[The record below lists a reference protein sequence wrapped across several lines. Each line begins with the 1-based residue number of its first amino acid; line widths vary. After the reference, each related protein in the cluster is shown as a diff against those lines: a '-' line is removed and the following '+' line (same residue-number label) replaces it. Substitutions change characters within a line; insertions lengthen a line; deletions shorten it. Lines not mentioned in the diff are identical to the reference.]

1 VAGTNHPSSDTSRP
15 AVETRRLTRV
25 YKTRRDVTTALEN
38 VDLRVGQGELFGV
51 LGPNGAGKTT
61 LIKILVTLLLPTSG
75 EALVDG
81 LDVVRDYKHLR
92 SRISMVSGG
101 EQAGYGILKVREQL
115 WMFSQFYG
123 MNSKAARRR
132 IDELLERLGLA
143 EAANKQIT
151 GLSSGMRQKM
161 NLIRGLMTDPRVL
174 FLDEPTVALDVGA
187 ARDVR
192 SEVQRWMREDPTRT
206 VILTTH
212 YMQEADELCDRVAI
226 VNRGRIVAEGAPRAL
241 KESVDE
247 DVIVD
252 LQLEPGTPLL
262 EVLRAIEGVGAASV
276 REEDG
281 VDRFSLLLADDAI
294 LPRVMTTVE
303 SAGRRVSGL
312 VRRQPTLED
321 AFVKLVGRS
330 MTEEEA

>member
-1 VAGTNHPSSDTSRP
+1 MADTHHPSSDTSRP
-15 AVETRRLTRV
+15 AVETRQLTRV
-25 YKTRRDVTTALEN
+25 YKTRREVTTALEN

-75 EALVDG
+75 QALVDG
-81 LDVVRDYKHLR
+81 LDVVRDYKRLR

-123 MNSKAARRR
+123 MDSKVARRR

-143 EAANKQIT
+143 DAANKQIT
-151 GLSSGMRQKM
+151 GLSSGMRQK
-161 NLIRGLMTDPRVL
+161 
-174 FLDEPTVALDVGA
+174 TVALDVGA

-241 KESVDE
+241 KQSVDE

-252 LQLEPGTPLL
+252 LQLDPGTPLL
-262 EVLRAIEGVGAASV
+262 DLLRAIEGVGAASV